1 MLMVSVE
8 TIIDAIDA
16 IDIWCQKEQ
25 NKRCLHALPSRW
37 LLYEDK
43 PFMHPSDGTD
53 DMKYG

>member
-43 PFMHPSDGTD
+43 PIMHPSDGTD